1 MTRLAAAFCVMLGA
15 SSAFAQ
21 ASADVVSEIQARV
34 AKLYGAGLGRAEG
47 YGAGVLISAD
57 GRILTT
63 YGAYLE
69 SPSAR
74 AVLADGRRFPL
85 RLAAHDEKRG
95 LALLEI
101 DAAQLPH
108 FELSAGPR
116 VQQGDWLLVAANPFR
131 VAVGSEPASV
141 SIGVL
146 AGSGELDAR
155 RRAQDFPYR
164 GPVLWLDA
172 ITAVP
177 GAAGGAVATTDGRLV
192 GLVGQP
198 VLRRATN
205 TWANYAIPLDELAAF
220 LDETERG
227 TAAAQAPVAPAGIPI
242 DLGLRMYDLTGP
254 ESPAFV
260 ERVTPGSAARRAG
273 VLADDLILS
282 LAGRSVQTC
291 AEVQRAFADLPAAGV
306 IELVVQ
312 RGERTFTIELRLE
325 PQ

>member
-1 MTRLAAAFCVMLGA
+1 MTRILAAFCLMLGV
-15 SSAFAQ
+15 SRAFAQ
-21 ASADVVSEIQARV
+21 ASPDVVAHIQARV

-69 SPSAR
+69 SPNAR

-85 RLAAHDEKRG
+85 RLAAHDETRG

-101 DAAQLPH
+101 DATQLPH
-108 FELSAGPR
+108 FDLSGGPR
-116 VQQGDWLLVAANPFR
+116 VQQGDWLLVAGNPFR
-131 VAVGSEPASV
+131 VAVGSEAASV

-155 RRAQDFPYR
+155 RRAQDFAYR

-177 GAAGGAVATTDGRLV
+177 GAAGGAVTTADGRMV

-220 LDETERG
+220 LNEAERG
-227 TAAAQAPVAPAGIPI
+227 PAAQAPVAPAGVAI

-260 ERVTPGSAARRAG
+260 ERVTPGSPARRAG

-282 LAGRSVQTC
+282 VAGRAVQTC
-291 AEVQRAFADLPAAGV
+291 AEVRQVLAELPPAGV
-306 IELVVQ
+306 VELVVQ
-312 RGERTFTIELRLE
+312 RGERTLTIELRPE